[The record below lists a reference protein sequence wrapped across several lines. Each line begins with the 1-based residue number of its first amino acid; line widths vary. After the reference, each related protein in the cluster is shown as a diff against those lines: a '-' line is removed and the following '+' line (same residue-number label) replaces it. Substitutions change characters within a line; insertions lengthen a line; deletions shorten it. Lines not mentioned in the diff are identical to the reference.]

1 MRRQLHFQADR
12 IEMVLATHKVPARV
26 TGGTVTPR
34 LVRYH
39 VSTPLG
45 VKVRQ
50 VAGLSE
56 EIAMSLGAPS
66 CRVYRQQGQVEVEV
80 PREQGQVVHLMS
92 LARRLAAERLGG
104 GVTVPPATA
113 LLGLDQDGAPLLVR
127 LPSPNVAHVLVAGTT
142 GSGKTAL
149 LRTIVASLAVCNRQR
164 ALQLVLVDPK
174 GRGFGPFAGLP
185 HLLVPVI
192 EGTDEAVQM
201 LGRLVEE
208 MERRDAEGRSEPRLV
223 LVLDELA
230 DLVQTAGTD
239 FEGRLVRLMQR
250 GREAGIHVVACTQ
263 KPSAAVLSKQS
274 GVGGLIKSN
283 FPVRVVGAVAS
294 PEDAKVATGLAGTGA
309 ERLLGQGDFLVVAKG
324 HVTRMQAAYISPEEA
339 LRLVQVLRAGAAPL
353 TGTDARWRLLE
364 PPVAAE
370 REVDVRRD
378 GSGLAPDSDP
388 SGARL
393 APGDGTLSEA
403 GPPGN
408 GHCRSQSALGVGGLL
423 DGLRS
428 RFSPGR

>member
-45 VKVRQ
+45 IRVRQ

-56 EIAMSLGAPS
+56 EIALSLGTPS

-80 PREQGQVVHLMS
+80 PREKGQVVHLMT
-92 LARRLAAERLGG
+92 LARRLAREGPQGRA
-104 GVTVPPATA
+104 TVPPATA
-113 LLGLDQDGAPLLVR
+113 VLGLDGEGVPLLLR

-149 LRTIVASLAVCNRQR
+149 LRTVVASLAVHNPQR
-164 ALQLVLVDPK
+164 ALQMVLVDPK
-174 GRGFGPFAGLP
+174 GRGFAPFEGLP
-185 HLLVPVI
+185 HLLVPVVNRAEETI
-192 EGTDEAVQM
+192 QV

-208 MERRDAEGRSEPRLV
+208 MERRDREGRSEPRLV
-223 LVLDELA
+223 VLLDELA
-230 DLVQTAGTD
+230 DLVQTAGAD
-239 FEGRLVRLMQR
+239 FERRLVRLMQR

-263 KPSAAVLSKQS
+263 KPAAAVLSKQN
-274 GVGGLIKSN
+274 GIGGLMKSN
-283 FPVRVVGAVAS
+283 FPVRLVGAVAS

-309 ERLLGQGDFLVVAKG
+309 ERLLGQGDFLIVAKG
-324 HVTRMQAAYISPEEA
+324 QVTRMQAAYISHTEI
-339 LRLVQVLRAGAAPL
+339 LRLVEVLRAGAASSAR
-353 TGTDARWRLLE
+353 TDGCWPLLE
-364 PPVAAE
+364 ALVADEEGSEEGPSARPAFGE
-370 REVDVRRD
+370 GEATGPGSEQKLRHLCARGLHDREGWQKRE
-378 GSGLAPDSDP
+378 GF
-388 SGARL
+388 
-393 APGDGTLSEA
+393 
-403 GPPGN
+403 
-408 GHCRSQSALGVGGLL
+408 L

-428 RFSPGR
+428 RLSAGR